1 MERFQANRLGVSL
14 AALCLLAVPACKN
27 NGGGGTSEAAA
38 WVDSP
43 SSGAT
48 AGAKIS
54 FSQLGVEFDI
64 PDTLYVFRNCGEAS
78 HSPDSTTKWI
88 PVVTCRSGSEGDFEF
103 GDADDEEDPFAEEE
117 YEDES
122 GAEAIDLT
130 FFVTKKTRP
139 IDERSV
145 TWFKNKYKQ
154 AGLAVDEIAF
164 QSDYQKKQGIYSRLH
179 VMDTNTNTP
188 TREIVQFM
196 FPRGEVVFIARMEYP
211 FGDTRSIDKDWQY
224 ILWNFNWLGQG
235 DAAEAPAGEDGDDAE
250 G

>member
-1 MERFQANRLGVSL
+1 M
-14 AALCLLAVPACKN
+14 AAACLLAVPSCKN
-27 NGGGGTSEAAA
+27 KGDRGASAAAA

-43 SSGAT
+43 STGSKSG
-48 AGAKIS
+48 KKLS
-54 FSQLGVEFDI
+54 FSQLGVEFET
-64 PDTLYVFRNCGEAS
+64 PDTLYVFKNCGEAS

-88 PVVTCRSGSEGDFEF
+88 PIVTCRSGSAGDFEF
-103 GDADDEEDPFAEEE
+103 GEDEEEEDPFAEEE
-117 YEDES
+117 IEDAS

-154 AGLAVDEIAF
+154 AGLTVDEIAY
-164 QSDYQKKQGIYSRLH
+164 QSDYQKKAGIYTRLH
-179 VMDTNTNTP
+179 VMDSSTNTP

-196 FPRGEVVFIARMEYP
+196 FPRNDVVFIARMEYP

-224 ILWNFNWLGQG
+224 ILWNFNWLGEG
-235 DAAEAPAGEDGDDAE
+235 SSATAAVEGGDAE

>member
-1 MERFQANRLGVSL
+1 MERFQAYRLGAGL
-14 AALCLLAVPACKN
+14 AAVCLLAVPSCKN
-27 NGGGGTSEAAA
+27 TGDKGTSSAAA

-43 SSGAT
+43 TSGSKS
-48 AGAKIS
+48 GSKLS
-54 FSQLGVEFDI
+54 FNQLGVEFDI
-64 PDTLYVFRNCGEAS
+64 PDTLYVFRNCGEAA
-78 HSPDSTTKWI
+78 HSPDGSTKWI
-88 PVVTCRSGSEGDFEF
+88 PIVTCRSGSAGDFEF
-103 GDADDEEDPFAEEE
+103 GDADEEEDPFAEEE

-122 GAEAIDLT
+122 GAEDIDIT

-154 AGLAVDEIAF
+154 AGLEVDEIAY
-164 QSDYQKKQGIYSRLH
+164 QSDYQKKAGIYTRLH
-179 VMDTNTNTP
+179 VMDTSTNTP

-196 FPRGEVVFIARMEYP
+196 FPRQDVVFIARMEYP
-211 FGDTRSIDKDWQY
+211 FGDTRSVDKDWQY

-235 DAAEAPAGEDGDDAE
+235 DAAEAPAEGGDDE

>member
-1 MERFQANRLGVSL
+1 MERFQANRLGVCL
-14 AALCLLAVPACKN
+14 ATVCLLAVPSCNK
-27 NGGGGTSEAAA
+27 GGGKGASEAAA

-43 SSGAT
+43 SSGAKS
-48 AGAKIS
+48 GSMLS
-54 FSQLGVEFDI
+54 FSQLGVEFEI
-64 PDTLYVFRNCGEAS
+64 PDTLYVFKNCGEAA
-78 HSPDSTTKWI
+78 HSPDGTTKWI
-88 PVVTCRSGSEGDFEF
+88 PVVTCRSGSAGDFEF
-103 GDADDEEDPFAEEE
+103 GDAEDEEDPFAEEE

-154 AGLAVDEIAF
+154 AGLEVDEIAY
-164 QSDYQKKQGIYSRLH
+164 QSDYQKKAGIYTRLH
-179 VMDTNTNTP
+179 IMDTSTNTP

-196 FPRGEVVFIARMEYP
+196 FPRGQVVFIARMEYP
-211 FGDTRSIDKDWQY
+211 FGETRSVDKDWQY

-235 DAAEAPAGEDGDDAE
+235 GGGDEPPAEGDDEE